1 MSSFCSILLASWQA
15 RLLFST
21 LGVIFHRLS
30 SLEPRDYHVVFFAL
44 HTISQVKLGEILGVS
59 KQSVSNWENDNIQ
72 PSIEILMKL
81 AEYFGVS
88 TDFLLGFEEK
98 RTLDVTGLSLE
109 EVAHIQQIIHDMNK
123 K

>member
-1 MSSFCSILLASWQA
+1 MVIVMLNQRIHELRTA
-15 RLLFST
+15 R
-21 LGVIFHRLS
+21 R
-30 SLEPRDYHVVFFAL
+30 
-44 HTISQVKLGEILGVS
+44 ISQVKLGEILGVS

-88 TDFLLGFEEK
+88 TDYLLGLEEK
-98 RTLDVTGLSLE
+98 RTLDVTGLSSE
-109 EVAHIQQIIHDMNK
+109 EVAHIQQIIHDINK